1 MIAFVDVSG
10 DPYSH
15 PDRSPWIAIN
25 AVCIRK
31 RSIYDITNIIYK
43 AKKEILNNE
52 YLEIKSTDLINVST
66 LCHEELNKYRFIDTI
81 VHQCLDHCDCMH
93 ASVIFKNCGKNK
105 KSDES
110 HLPRHYRDILWR
122 IECVARKWNVSDV
135 LVVIDNNAR
144 NIDRN
149 LAFAF
154 SNYIYRSKSGEILHH
169 VLPVPIFAD
178 SVTTVG
184 IQLADIAAGISR
196 KYHSER
202 KANENLEQ
210 NMFYEKLLKY
220 YTLIS
225 QRSLNKNIERYQIT
239 GFFVS
244 GDDYIL

>member
-1 MIAFVDVSG
+1 M
-10 DPYSH
+10 
-15 PDRSPWIAIN
+15 
-25 AVCIRK
+25 
-31 RSIYDITNIIYK
+31 
-43 AKKEILNNE
+43 
-52 YLEIKSTDLINVST
+52 
-66 LCHEELNKYRFIDTI
+66 
-81 VHQCLDHCDCMH
+81 
-93 ASVIFKNCGKNK
+93 
-105 KSDES
+105 
-110 HLPRHYRDILWR
+110 R
-122 IECVARKWNVSDV
+122 I
-135 LVVIDNNAR
+135 
-144 NIDRN
+144 
-149 LAFAF
+149 
-154 SNYIYRSKSGEILHH
+154 